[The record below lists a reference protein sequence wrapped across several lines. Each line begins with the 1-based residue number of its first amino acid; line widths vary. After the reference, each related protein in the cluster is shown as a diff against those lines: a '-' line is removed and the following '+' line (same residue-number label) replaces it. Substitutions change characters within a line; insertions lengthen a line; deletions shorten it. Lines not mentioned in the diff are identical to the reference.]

1 MLKQMKKGVELYQNR
16 KYNLLIQQNKNAI
29 LKEITFADK
38 QPDQIVYL
46 DKKYL
51 LNGVKSIRLID

>member
-1 MLKQMKKGVELYQNR
+1 MKKGVELYQNR